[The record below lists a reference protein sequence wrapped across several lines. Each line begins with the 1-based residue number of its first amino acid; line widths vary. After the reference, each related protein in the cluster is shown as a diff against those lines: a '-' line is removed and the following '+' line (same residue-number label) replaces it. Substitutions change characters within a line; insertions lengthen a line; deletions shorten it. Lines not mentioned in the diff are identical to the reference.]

1 MADKTG
7 RKVRQD
13 EGCGLQSSVRIKP
26 RKPSLYK
33 VIMLN
38 DDYTAMDFVVMIL
51 RDIFGK
57 NEMDAMNIM
66 MTIHKS
72 GRGVCGEYSLEI
84 AQTKV
89 AEVHQSARRN
99 GFPLRCVI
107 EEV

>member
-1 MADKTG
+1 MADSRTHSSSSTAERVKVKKPG
-7 RKVRQD
+7 RYR
-13 EGCGLQSSVRIKP
+13 
-26 RKPSLYK
+26 

-38 DDYTAMDFVVMIL
+38 DDYTSMEFVVSML
-51 RDIFGK
+51 ENVFGK
-57 NEMDAMNIM
+57 IEADAINIM

-89 AEVHQSARRN
+89 AEVHQAARQN

>member
-1 MADKTG
+1 MADSRTNFSSDTAE
-7 RKVRQD
+7 RVKVK
-13 EGCGLQSSVRIKP
+13 KP
-26 RKPSLYK
+26 GKYR

-38 DDYTAMDFVVMIL
+38 DDYTTMDFVVMIL
-51 RDIFGK
+51 RDIFCK
-57 NEMDAMNIM
+57 NEADAMNIM

-99 GFPLRCVI
+99 GFPLRCMI

>member
-1 MADKTG
+1 MADSRTHSSSSTAERVKVKKPG
-7 RKVRQD
+7 RYR
-13 EGCGLQSSVRIKP
+13 
-26 RKPSLYK
+26 

-38 DDYTAMDFVVMIL
+38 DDYTSMEFVVSML
-51 RDIFGK
+51 ESVFGK
-57 NEMDAMNIM
+57 NETDAINIM
-66 MTIHKS
+66 MSIHKS

-89 AEVHQSARRN
+89 AEVHQAARQN